1 MAGLHRSMW
10 HVVLSSGDMNVST
23 STTATGADT
32 TLNDVL
38 RTACGHQFPSHKLH
52 TSVALKLTSGL
63 RVQEGMVIPRAGMN
77 YPG

>member
-52 TSVALKLTSGL
+52 TSVALKLTSGQAL
-63 RVQEGMVIPRAGMN
+63 CQHSGCKKGWSSL
-77 YPG
+77 